1 MLQSDLRRHF
11 WHLSSSHQH
20 HSALLLICTRRL
32 LLVILYCGTV
42 AICQQWAAVM
52 HRYLLRSHRR
62 RRLQLFRVSVVS
74 VCLHSVNFTVR
85 FCCVICFNLFTGYT
99 AGHIKARSQ
108 RMSWT
113 RLHRYIDKRQ
123 WSRSCTKS
131 IVSVTYC
138 SKLGRLVLNSECMF
152 AWEWKLFTLRVNWT
166 ELSKV
171 LHPIRHIIGHFRDVL
186 PSQTLGSVLKK
197 LNPTKRS

>member
-1 MLQSDLRRHF
+1 MLQSDRRRHF

-42 AICQQWAAVM
+42 VICQQWAAVM

-123 WSRSCTKS
+123 WSRSCTK
-131 IVSVTYC
+131 VH
-138 SKLGRLVLNSECMF
+138 RQRRVLQQTRSPSSEQWMYVCVGVQ
-152 AWEWKLFTLRVNWT
+152 TIHTGVNWT